1 MRNIDKVQCDVME
14 SLKDCGSEPEEVV
27 NIMLSI
33 AYSISEEI
41 VQSKQRRYANMTAA
55 KYLREKVTEL
65 DKIRKEG
72 V

>member
-14 SLKDCGSEPEEVV
+14 SLKGCGLKPEEVI

-33 AYSISEEI
+33 AYDVSEEAC
-41 VQSKQRRYANMTAA
+41 QFGQNGYGQTAV